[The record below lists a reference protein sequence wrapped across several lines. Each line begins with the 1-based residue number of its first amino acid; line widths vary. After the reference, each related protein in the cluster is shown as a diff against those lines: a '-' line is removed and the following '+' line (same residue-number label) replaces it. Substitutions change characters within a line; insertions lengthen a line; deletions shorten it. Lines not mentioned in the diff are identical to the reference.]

1 MPARSKAQ
9 QQAMA
14 IALHNPSQ
22 LLARNRGLLK
32 MKKSSLRDFAA
43 TKRTGLPK
51 VASSRP
57 RVRRKTL
64 GEHYL

>member
-22 LLARNRGLLK
+22 LHAENKGLLK
-32 MKKSSLRDFAA
+32 MSDQQLRDFAA
-43 TKRTGLPK
+43 TKVKGKPEHVK
-51 VASSRP
+51 KP
-57 RVRRKTL
+57 KTL
-64 GEHYL
+64 NRYGRMGR